1 MILCFSISQEEM
13 EKTISQEEMEKTISQ
28 EEMEKTIS
36 QEEME
41 KSRIQIPHQDQGGT
55 LISSWR

>member
-28 EEMEKTIS
+28 EEMEK
-36 QEEME
+36 
-41 KSRIQIPHQDQGGT
+41 SRIQIPRQDQGGT